1 MRPGRRYWNT
11 RQNHPF
17 SFSSIFWSTHV
28 HTLTP
33 NNEKAKKQNPGPWSH
48 HGSAFGIRFR
58 FLKKMG
64 RGYVHNSFLNP
75 PASNPKA
82 KLSKTLNVTCCY
94 FFNTRLDTVS
104 GCSLL
109 WVQHLTLPTEAARGR
124 LTDELAQGDISA
136 SALSGPQHDSYG
148 IQIHLY
154 PPLDPT

>member
-1 MRPGRRYWNT
+1 MCT
-11 RQNHPF
+11 
-17 SFSSIFWSTHV
+17 TV
-28 HTLTP
+28 
-33 NNEKAKKQNPGPWSH
+33 
-48 HGSAFGIRFR
+48 
-58 FLKKMG
+58 FLIHMK
-64 RGYVHNSFLNP
+64 VT
-75 PASNPKA
+75 PKA
-82 KLSKTLNVTCCY
+82 KLSKILNVTCRY

-104 GCSLL
+104 GCSPP